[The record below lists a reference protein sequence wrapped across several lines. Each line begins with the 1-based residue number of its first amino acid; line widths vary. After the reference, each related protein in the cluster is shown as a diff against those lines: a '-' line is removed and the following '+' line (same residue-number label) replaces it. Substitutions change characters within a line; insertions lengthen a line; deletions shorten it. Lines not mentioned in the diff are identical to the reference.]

1 MSKATERM
9 VNEAFRVL
17 RKRVR
22 VFARR
27 HVDNP
32 ADIDDMTN
40 DACEKAFRHF
50 QALTA
55 GVVLEPGNL
64 GVYLTRA
71 YKRASIALQGAR
83 IDHYRR
89 RETQRQFFDVVSPE
103 QIAGSWLSGGHHVPA
118 PDQRLILAETMAEV
132 LRHSTTPGQRRLGE
146 VLQRHVESGELDLSP
161 AELAREARETAN
173 CRHAWARKLRTKHL
187 G

>member
-1 MSKATERM
+1 MDKAMERM

-27 HVDNP
+27 HADNP
-32 ADIDDMTN
+32 DDIDDMAN

-50 QALTA
+50 RALTA
-55 GVVLEPGNL
+55 GVALEPDNL
-64 GVYLTRA
+64 GTYLTRA

-83 IDHYRR
+83 IDQYRR
-89 RETQRQFFDVVSPE
+89 REIQRQFFETASPE
-103 QIAGSWLSGGHHVPA
+103 LIAGSWLSGGHHVPA
-118 PDQRLILAETMAEV
+118 PDQRLIVSETMAEV
-132 LRHSTTPGQRRLGE
+132 LRYSTTPGQRRLGE
-146 VLQRHVESGELDLSP
+146 ALQRHVDAGELDISP

-173 CRHAWARKLRTKHL
+173 CRHAWARKLRTKRL